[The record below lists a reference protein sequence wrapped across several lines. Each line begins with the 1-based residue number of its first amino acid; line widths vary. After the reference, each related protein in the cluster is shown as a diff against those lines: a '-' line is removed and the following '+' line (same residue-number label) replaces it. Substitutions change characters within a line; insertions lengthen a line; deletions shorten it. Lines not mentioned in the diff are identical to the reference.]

1 MPKFM
6 GVAQYSSE
14 GLSGLMEDGAA
25 KRQRDVKAAIKTIG
39 GKLEAFYFS
48 LGNDDCIFIVDLPD
62 TPSAAALSI
71 LAGASGVVPS
81 KRLHCSPWRKPTPPS
96 RRPKARAT
104 GLPAARN
111 RRAQKACKRLRGLVR
126 CGIVCG

>member
-14 GLSGLMEDGAA
+14 GLGGLMEDGAA
-25 KRQRDVKAAIKTIG
+25 KRQRDVKAALKTIG

-62 TPSAAALSI
+62 TASAAALSI
-71 LAGASGVVPS
+71 LAGASGVVS
-81 KRLHCSPWRKPTPPS
+81 VQTTALLTVAEADEAIAKAKGARYRPP
-96 RRPKARAT
+96 
-104 GLPAARN
+104 G
-111 RRAQKACKRLRGLVR
+111 GEE
-126 CGIVCG
+126 